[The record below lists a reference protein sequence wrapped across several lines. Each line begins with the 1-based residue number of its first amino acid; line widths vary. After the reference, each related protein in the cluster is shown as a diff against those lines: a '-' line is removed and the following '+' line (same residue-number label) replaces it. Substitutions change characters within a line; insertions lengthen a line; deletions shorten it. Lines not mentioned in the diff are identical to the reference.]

1 MQIRLFLSDP
11 GSLKKDAQLKD
22 LSTLKQQKN
31 IAFVLVNNEADFF
44 KILDVAW
51 KPMSKEMAQV
61 FKQYFVVDQEYI
73 IQCINFFNFYEH
85 EIVKTTIK
93 MVIMNNIVVI
103 YNKHD
108 NQHIKYIFDKIFK
121 ENHNAQQSTS
131 LFYCTFLHKILESYI
146 SLLDTW
152 VDDIANAE
160 ILILEQ
166 KSQDMSTQLANIRK
180 RVVYLRAAMQDL
192 IDQLEELA
200 TSENALFAATTKN
213 FEKTLKKAYSVEQ
226 ALEKLNS
233 MIINVYNLYL
243 AHLSTR
249 QNEISKMLTIIA
261 TIFMPVTFI
270 TGFFG
275 MNFHMPFLENEY
287 AYILCAGSMF
297 IITLVAIAYFKK
309 RNWI

>member
-121 ENHNAQQSTS
+121 ENHNVQQSTP